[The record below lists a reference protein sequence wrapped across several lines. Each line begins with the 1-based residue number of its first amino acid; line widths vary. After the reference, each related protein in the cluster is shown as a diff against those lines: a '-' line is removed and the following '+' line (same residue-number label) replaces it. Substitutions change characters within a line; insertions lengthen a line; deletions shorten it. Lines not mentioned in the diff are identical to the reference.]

1 MNQYDLLPFVWGD
14 ITAEDQLKRNKV
26 TTGNH
31 TADYNA
37 AMNIDYYVDKT
48 WENNCNEEDITR
60 ITGKY
65 R

>member
-1 MNQYDLLPFVWGD
+1 M
-14 ITAEDQLKRNKV
+14 TAEDQLKRNKV

-60 ITGKY
+60 IIGKY
-65 R
+65 

>member
-1 MNQYDLLPFVWGD
+1 MINRYDLLPFVWGD
-14 ITAEDQLKRNKV
+14 MTAEDQLKRNKV

-60 ITGKY
+60 IIGKY
-65 R
+65 